1 MARRSH
7 QALSAAVAG
16 ACLTLCACGTTSAPS
31 AAGSPAASTT
41 GAATATGSASK
52 HFCADASSFMQ
63 HIPAGP
69 TTKHTTAAE
78 ARANLRTV
86 LLATVKGFSALETEA
101 PRKLHKPLKTIVGI
115 YKADVKVL
123 KRSGSLAQISQSM
136 VKGNASG
143 SLAFQRVLKYISVDC
158 K

>member
-7 QALSAAVAG
+7 RPLSAAVAG

-31 AAGSPAASTT
+31 AAGSPAASTM
-41 GAATATGSASK
+41 GAASTAGSAST

-78 ARANLRTV
+78 ARANLRKV
-86 LLATVKGFSALETEA
+86 LLATVKGFSGLEAQA
-101 PRKLHKPLKTIVGI
+101 PKKLHKPLKVIVGV
-115 YKADVKVL
+115 YKADLKVL
-123 KRSGSLAQISQSM
+123 KNSGSLAEISQSM

-143 SLAFQRVLKYISVDC
+143 SLAFQRVLKYISVNC